1 MKKLISALILSL
13 LICTSCY
20 DDGDKPVAD
29 IKAFAFYETTD
40 NPGIKKPDIDA
51 KVFYYYKI
59 YPDDFSGYI
68 YEKDGVFI
76 KDNLPDIKPD
86 EEYRIGENGS
96 VSFIPEYMNG
106 SATIVI
112 ESKYYEGQIA
122 STCFSSTKN
131 GAGFHKTFKFE

>member
-51 KVFYYYKI
+51 KVFLLLQNI
-59 YPDDFSGYI
+59 SGRFFRVY
-68 YEKDGVFI
+68 
-76 KDNLPDIKPD
+76 L
-86 EEYRIGENGS
+86 
-96 VSFIPEYMNG
+96 
-106 SATIVI
+106 
-112 ESKYYEGQIA
+112 
-122 STCFSSTKN
+122 
-131 GAGFHKTFKFE
+131 